1 MMRKNT
7 YTVKKRRKSFSE
19 MDPGP
24 IGLVGLVLTVLLLAG
39 ALNIGKVL
47 SLLGQTTYT
56 AELSEAGGLRSGDDV
71 RIAGLKV
78 GKVKD
83 VDLEADHVLVTF
95 GLEDVDLGDQTRAIV
110 KSDNALG
117 SKFLAVEPAGKGD
130 VDAIPL
136 EHTDSGFAVNEE
148 LGELTRSTSRIDSRK
163 LAESFSAISAV
174 LSETPEEFKSALKG
188 VSALSQTLSSR
199 DEELAAVLRR
209 ASSVSQVLADR
220 NQEVT
225 SILSDGS
232 QLFGELAARR
242 EILGTLLVNVRRAT
256 DQMVGLVNDNETSLK
271 PALTELRE
279 TAKLLTEYRG
289 TLDLALK
296 NIGRYVRSLGD
307 SVSSGPFF
315 QAYLAN
321 LASPEDLITGGVT
334 GIIEQEASGF

>member
-1 MMRKNT
+1 MMRKR
-7 YTVKKRRKSFSE
+7 TVDPKKRGKAFSE
-19 MDPGP
+19 MDLGP
-24 IGLVGLVLTVLLLAG
+24 IGLVGLVLTVVLLAG

-56 AELSEAGGLRSGDDV
+56 AELAEAGGIRSGDDV

-83 VDLEADHVLVTF
+83 IELMDDRVQVTF
-95 GLEDVDLGDQTRAIV
+95 GLEDVDLGDQTRVIV

-117 SKFLAVEPAGKGD
+117 SKFLAVEPAGEGN

-136 EHTDSGFAVNEE
+136 ERTDSGYAVNEE
-148 LGELTRSTSRIDSRK
+148 LGELTKSTSRIDAQQ
-163 LAESFSAISAV
+163 LAESFSAISSV

-199 DEELAAVLRR
+199 DEELATVLRK

-232 QLFGELAARR
+232 KLFGELAARR
-242 EILGTLLVNVRRAT
+242 EILGELLLNVRRAT
-256 DQMVGLVNDNETSLK
+256 DQMVGLVNDNQTSLK
-271 PALTELRE
+271 PALTELRQA
-279 TAKLLTEYRG
+279 AKLLTEYRD
-289 TLDLALK
+289 TLDFGLK
-296 NIGRYVRSLGD
+296 NLGRYVRSLGD
-307 SVSSGPFF
+307 SVASGPFF
-315 QAYLAN
+315 QAYVAN
-321 LASPEDLITGGVT
+321 VASPEDLITGGVT
-334 GIIEQEASGF
+334 GIIKQEASGF